1 MKLARSLHR
10 STSEIRSETVPMD
23 AETISSQPATDP
35 PATPAANAVAS
46 TTRDSPSDPNDPN
59 PASPANTANPA
70 NATAS
75 DTTSTA
81 STRTDASAEPAATVR
96 SGLRQVTESRA
107 ATAVLSRLRRLGRN
121 SRWMSLRRVPLL
133 LAIVTALLS
142 APIVWWLAQ
151 RWAEAEAAKQ
161 WSYVVRDAIEK
172 NGRAVATLAGGPKV
186 DDGSSWI
193 VYPSEKRYDALGET
207 DIEPPLFRLA
217 EAAKDSPQEA
227 WFSQG
232 DRPFYSYTRPIDGK
246 AFAVSVTDT
255 NYYDEQT
262 KEQHSSIIRGAFVVW
277 LLTAGLAGAV
287 AHLLTRPARRTLT
300 ERADFL
306 ADAAHEMRTPL
317 SVIQASAGHA
327 LSRPRPPED
336 YIQSLAEIRTAAER
350 AGAGVTEL
358 LDLARFDAGQAVP
371 RLAPLRL
378 DLLAEE
384 LAVSTRVDGCDVTT
398 EVGPSVLVEADM
410 ALLRQAIDNIV
421 RNAAARST
429 LVVLRCSIEGRDGVV
444 RVVDNGPGFAPEQ
457 LPYVFERYRR
467 GDGRGSLGLG
477 LPIAASIVAAHGG
490 RIDIESP
497 APSPAAPGSPGAE
510 VTIRLPRSKSR

>member
-1 MKLARSLHR
+1 M
-10 STSEIRSETVPMD
+10 E
-23 AETISSQPATDP
+23 AETIISTETNEADTP
-35 PATPAANAVAS
+35 PAGHTGERSTGTPDATVGTSADAGKN
-46 TTRDSPSDPNDPN
+46 TTRTKRAA
-59 PASPANTANPA
+59 AS
-70 NATAS
+70 
-75 DTTSTA
+75 
-81 STRTDASAEPAATVR
+81 
-96 SGLRQVTESRA
+96 LRGARDSRA
-107 ATAVLSRLRRLGRN
+107 ASAMLGRLRRLGRN

-142 APIVWWLAQ
+142 APIVWWLGQ
-151 RWAEAEAAKQ
+151 RWAEAEASRQ
-161 WSYVVRDAIEK
+161 WSYVVRDTIEK
-172 NGRAVATLAGGPKV
+172 NGRAVAMVAGGPTV
-186 DDGSSWI
+186 EDGSSWI
-193 VYPSEKRYDALGET
+193 VYPAEKRYDALGET

-217 EAAKDSPQEA
+217 ESAKDSPQEA

-255 NYYDEQT
+255 NYFNEQT
-262 KEQHSSIIRGAFVVW
+262 HKQHRSIIRGAFLAW

-336 YIQSLAEIRTAAER
+336 YVQSLAEIRTAAER

-371 RLAPLRL
+371 RLSPLRL

-384 LAVSTRVDGCDVTT
+384 LAVSTRVDGCEVTT

-444 RVVDNGPGFAPEQ
+444 RVVDNGPGFAKEQ

-497 APSPAAPGSPGAE
+497 APTPSAPGNPGAE
-510 VTIRLPRSKSR
+510 VTIRLPRSR

>member
-1 MKLARSLHR
+1 M
-10 STSEIRSETVPMD
+10 E
-23 AETISSQPATDP
+23 AETITTESTVGGSSLNPNP
-35 PATPAANAVAS
+35 LPGPGPYSNANAEALESNVNVVDATTATGRTGAVRRRLTTIRGLGSSRFAVA
-46 TTRDSPSDPNDPN
+46 
-59 PASPANTANPA
+59 
-70 NATAS
+70 
-75 DTTSTA
+75 
-81 STRTDASAEPAATVR
+81 VR
-96 SGLRQVTESRA
+96 
-107 ATAVLSRLRRLGRN
+107 SRLRRLVRN
-121 SRWMSLRRVPLL
+121 SRWISLRRAPLL
-133 LAIVTALLS
+133 LAVVTALLS
-142 APIVWWLAQ
+142 APIVWWLGQ
-151 RWAEAEAAKQ
+151 RWAEAETSRQ
-161 WSYVVRDAIEK
+161 WSYVVRDAMEK
-172 NGRAVATLAGGPKV
+172 NGRAVAMVAGGPKV

-193 VYPSEKRYDALGET
+193 VYPGEKRYDALGGT

-227 WFSQG
+227 WFSQA
-232 DRPFYSYTRPIDGK
+232 DRSFYSYTRPIDGK

-255 NYYDEQT
+255 SYFNDET
-262 KEQHSSIIRGAFVVW
+262 RSQHRSIVRGAFAAW
-277 LLTAGLAGAV
+277 LLTAAMAGAI

-327 LSRPRPPED
+327 LSRPRPSDE
-336 YIQSLAEIRTAAER
+336 YVQSLGEIRTAAER

-384 LAVSTRVDGCDVTT
+384 LAVSTRVDGCDVST

-421 RNAAARST
+421 RNAAARSSV
-429 LVVLRCSIEGRDGVV
+429 VVLRCSIEGRDGVV
-444 RVVDNGPGFAPEQ
+444 RVIDNGPGFAQEQ

-497 APSPAAPGSPGAE
+497 APGVITSGSNDASGRIASDSPGAE

>member
-1 MKLARSLHR
+1 METDTLDAPPIEDTQVSPPGRGASVARR
-10 STSEIRSETVPMD
+10 AR
-23 AETISSQPATDP
+23 AISQSS
-35 PATPAANAVAS
+35 V
-46 TTRDSPSDPNDPN
+46 
-59 PASPANTANPA
+59 
-70 NATAS
+70 
-75 DTTSTA
+75 
-81 STRTDASAEPAATVR
+81 V
-96 SGLRQVTESRA
+96 SG
-107 ATAVLSRLRRLGRN
+107 VLGLFRRLGRN
-121 SRWMSLRRVPLL
+121 SRWRSLRRVPLL
-133 LAIVTALLS
+133 LAVVTALVS
-142 APIVWWLAQ
+142 APIVWWLGQ
-151 RWAEAEAAKQ
+151 RWTEAEEGRI
-161 WSYVVRDAIEK
+161 WSYVVRDAIDK
-172 NGRAVATLAGGPKV
+172 NARAVAMVAGGPKV
-186 DDGSSWI
+186 EDGASWI
-193 VYPSEKRYDALGET
+193 VYPAEKRYDSLGAT

-217 EAAKDSPQEA
+217 EAARDSPQES

-232 DRPFYSYTRPIDGK
+232 DRPFYSFTRPIDGK
-246 AFAVSVTDT
+246 AWAVSVVDT
-255 NYYDEQT
+255 NWATAQQR
-262 KEQHSSIIRGAFVVW
+262 KQHRNIVRSAFLAWLATAAAVGA
-277 LLTAGLAGAV
+277 LA
-287 AHLLTRPARRTLT
+287 HWLTRPARRTLT

-327 LSRPRPPED
+327 LSRSRPAEE
-336 YIQSLAEIRTAAER
+336 YVRSLAEIRTAAER

-384 LAVSTRVDGCDVTT
+384 IAVATRVDECTVEV

-410 ALLRQAIDNIV
+410 ALLRQALDNIV

-429 LVVLRCSIEGRDGVV
+429 LVVLRCAVEGRDGIV
-444 RVVDNGPGFAPEQ
+444 RVVDNGPGFAKEQ

-497 APSPAAPGSPGAE
+497 ATSRLSDGAPGAE
-510 VTIRLPRSKSR
+510 VTIRLPRSRNR